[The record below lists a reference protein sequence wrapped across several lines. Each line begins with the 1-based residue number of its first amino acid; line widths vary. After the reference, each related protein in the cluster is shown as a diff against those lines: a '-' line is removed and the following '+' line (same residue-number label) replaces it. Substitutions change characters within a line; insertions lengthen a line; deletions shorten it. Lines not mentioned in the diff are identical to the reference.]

1 MEEYMCGI
9 IGYIG
14 KKNPIE
20 FLIDGLKKLEYRGYD
35 SSGIAI
41 KGENSVQL
49 IKSTGRIKNLENKIN
64 NTKVLDGNIGIA
76 HTRWATH
83 GMPTVANAHP
93 HKVSKVTLVHNG
105 IIENAEELKA
115 KLMEEGQ
122 IFKSDTDTEVAC
134 AVINK
139 YYTGNPISAI
149 TKATNILRGSYAFGI
164 IFDDQA
170 KLYAVRKD
178 SPLIVGIGNYENY
191 IASDIAAIINYTNK
205 YMLLND
211 NEVIELSNDNIKIYK
226 DNKEIK
232 KEVSTAN
239 ISAEEADKGDYK
251 HFMLKEIMEEPLVLA
266 RTLNKY
272 INDMSKIYD
281 ISGYKEI
288 HIVACGSAMY
298 AGLIGK
304 NLIEEKANIKCFV
317 ECASEYRYEKVI
329 YDRKTLVILVSQSGE
344 TADTI
349 AAMRKAKE
357 NDIDTL
363 AIVNVKTSTIARE
376 ADNVIFIEAGPEIA
390 VATTK
395 AYLLQVAI
403 LSLIALR
410 AAYKKGLEQK
420 YTEIL
425 TEAKELPAKL
435 QKVLNDHDKF
445 LKIAQDIYK
454 NHDVF
459 YIGRGVDYAMCLE
472 GSLKLKEVSYTHSD
486 AYQAGELKHGTIS
499 LIEKDT
505 PVFAIISDDKIKNK
519 TESNV
524 IEVASRG
531 AKVFTI
537 TNDINIKDHY
547 FKYVVPKIDYYFQP
561 ILIVP
566 PLQLVGYYV
575 GDLKG
580 LDIDKPRN
588 LAKSVT
594 VE

>member
-1 MEEYMCGI
+1 MCGI

-41 KGENSVQL
+41 KDENSVQL

-211 NEVIELSNDNIKIYK
+211 NEVIELSNDNVKIYK

-425 TEAKELPAKL
+425 TEAKELPVKL

-537 TNDINIKDHY
+537 TNDINIKNHY

>member
-1 MEEYMCGI
+1 MCGI

-41 KGENSVQL
+41 KDENSVQL

-164 IFDDQA
+164 IFDDQD

-211 NEVIELSNDNIKIYK
+211 NEVIELSNDNVKIYK

-425 TEAKELPAKL
+425 TEAKELPVKL

-575 GDLKG
+575 GDLKR

>member
-1 MEEYMCGI
+1 MCGI

-211 NEVIELSNDNIKIYK
+211 NEVIELSNDNVKIYK

-425 TEAKELPAKL
+425 TEAKELPVKL

-580 LDIDKPRN
+580 LNIDKPRN

>member
-1 MEEYMCGI
+1 MCGI

-41 KGENSVQL
+41 KDENSVQL

-164 IFDDQA
+164 IFDDQD

-281 ISGYKEI
+281 ISGYEEI

-537 TNDINIKDHY
+537 TNDTNIKDHY

-575 GDLKG
+575 GDLKR

>member
-1 MEEYMCGI
+1 MCGI

-41 KGENSVQL
+41 KDENSVQL

-164 IFDDQA
+164 IFDDQD

-211 NEVIELSNDNIKIYK
+211 NEVIELSNDNVKIYK

-425 TEAKELPAKL
+425 TEAKELPVKL

>member
-1 MEEYMCGI
+1 MCGI

-41 KGENSVQL
+41 KDENSVQL

-139 YYTGNPISAI
+139 YYTGNPIFAI

-164 IFDDQA
+164 IFDDQD

-425 TEAKELPAKL
+425 TEAKELPVKL

>member
-1 MEEYMCGI
+1 MCGI

-164 IFDDQA
+164 IFDDQD

-211 NEVIELSNDNIKIYK
+211 NEVIELSNDNVKIYK

-425 TEAKELPAKL
+425 TEAKELPVKL

-580 LDIDKPRN
+580 LNIDKPRN

>member
-1 MEEYMCGI
+1 MCGI
-9 IGYIG
+9 IGYVG

-41 KGENSVQL
+41 KDENSVQL

-139 YYTGNPISAI
+139 YYTGNPIFAI

-164 IFDDQA
+164 IFDDQD

-211 NEVIELSNDNIKIYK
+211 NEVIELSNDNVKIYK

-425 TEAKELPAKL
+425 TEAKELPVKL

-537 TNDINIKDHY
+537 TNDINIKNHY

>member
-1 MEEYMCGI
+1 MCGI

-41 KGENSVQL
+41 KDENSVQL

-211 NEVIELSNDNIKIYK
+211 NEVIELSNDNVKIYK

-537 TNDINIKDHY
+537 TNDTNIKDHY

-566 PLQLVGYYV
+566 LLQLVGYYV

>member
-1 MEEYMCGI
+1 MCGI

-41 KGENSVQL
+41 KDENSVQL

-164 IFDDQA
+164 IFDDQD

-425 TEAKELPAKL
+425 TEAKELPVKL

-537 TNDINIKDHY
+537 TNDTNIKDHY

-575 GDLKG
+575 GDLKR